1 MMLVNAWT
9 RSVLVPLPA
18 ARCPRPFPDTR
29 NHLRRYHITRSN
41 AVAESARRMS
51 RSCASMNAGPDRSR
65 APPVSLLLSC
75 ACSDH
80 VVCPTALS
88 SACSERKRRLAKK
101 EIGLFFSD
109 PGASPAL
116 LVFSLF
122 LLGGP
127 FAGVTRATITVL
139 RQLMK
144 KPP

>member
-29 NHLRRYHITRSN
+29 NHPRRYHITRSN

-51 RSCASMNAGPDRSR
+51 RSCASMNA
-65 APPVSLLLSC
+65 SLLFSC